1 MQKSLTAFFSGL
13 ALSVLIAAY
22 AYEVGRRRRLN
33 LGRFDLNRCS
43 IEDLRSL
50 GLEEGTS
57 ERIIESRPYRSKLEL
72 LSRVMLPNEVYVG
85 VKNRVTVA
93 NPDEPVKVAS

>member
-1 MQKSLTAFFSGL
+1 MQKILTAFFSGL
-13 ALSVLIAAY
+13 ALSVLAAY
-22 AYEVGRRRRLN
+22 VYEVGRCRQSD
-33 LGRFDLNRCS
+33 LGHFDLNRCS

-50 GLEEGTS
+50 GLEEGTP

-72 LSRVMLPNEVYVG
+72 VSRVMLPNEVYVG

-93 NPDEPVKVAS
+93 NPDEPVKVVS